1 MMGTTILYSYLIF
14 ITIAIFY
21 ISKKGTFYI
30 FSPFIFIYISLAVN
44 DVVPLLQYDDLAPD
58 NLWYVTTFTA
68 IINIVFFFI
77 YRRNLITKVADV
89 NVQSS
94 SGIGHNRKKIA
105 ILFLGLIVMSGIL
118 TGVTKSM
125 LIGASV
131 EDMRR
136 TNEIG
141 IGIITQIPGQGLP
154 LLFLA
159 YLFQYQKNR
168 VIKNLSIAL
177 IIGFIVF
184 LATAARGGILTYI
197 TIFFVWYNVRKRGFK
212 WYEYFFIFFI
222 LQQMVAAFLFAI
234 RNGEF
239 INIVT
244 YEQFFAHQYM
254 IFGANT
260 IRLMNYINDSNIL
273 MGQSYYYP
281 LVQIIPRFIWP
292 DKPVAIDYVYKEM
305 VGMNFEG
312 GGIYTTVPNE
322 LYLNFGTFYFIF
334 YIAWVVIIHSLYKK
348 LLQSQENIY
357 DRMIILSILALASP
371 PGSIIS
377 SLQLIFLFLLICY
390 CINKRWK
397 VF

>member
-1 MMGTTILYSYLIF
+1 
-14 ITIAIFY
+14 
-21 ISKKGTFYI
+21 
-30 FSPFIFIYISLAVN
+30 
-44 DVVPLLQYDDLAPD
+44 
-58 NLWYVTTFTA
+58 
-68 IINIVFFFI
+68 
-77 YRRNLITKVADV
+77 
-89 NVQSS
+89 
-94 SGIGHNRKKIA
+94 
-105 ILFLGLIVMSGIL
+105 
-118 TGVTKSM
+118 
-125 LIGASV
+125 
-131 EDMRR
+131 
-136 TNEIG
+136 
-141 IGIITQIPGQGLP
+141 
-154 LLFLA
+154 
-159 YLFQYQKNR
+159 
-168 VIKNLSIAL
+168 
-177 IIGFIVF
+177 
-184 LATAARGGILTYI
+184 
-197 TIFFVWYNVRKRGFK
+197 
-212 WYEYFFIFFI
+212 
-222 LQQMVAAFLFAI
+222 MVAAFLFAI